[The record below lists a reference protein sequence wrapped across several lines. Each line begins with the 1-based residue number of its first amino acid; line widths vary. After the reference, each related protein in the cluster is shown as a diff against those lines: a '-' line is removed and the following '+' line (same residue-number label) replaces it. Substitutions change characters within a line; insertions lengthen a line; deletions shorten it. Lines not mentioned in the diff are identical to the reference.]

1 MKKFTNVKTGAERDT
16 TGKPTFRKKWEKDFN
31 IGRTRREVLE
41 KLLVVCGKVSPEEK
55 NLYETKAKGIGA
67 DFISEERNSWIFT
80 LRSIREHYKPGFHK
94 GILLIGTNKEL
105 PGTQISYQG
114 SYAYTDWFMQD
125 VDGDGLPDVP
135 IGRIYGNSETVL
147 YHMDPNVIDSDIA
160 VVFDSQ
166 PGRSNRHV
174 EALVNLGFEVEVLEK
189 YRPEDRN
196 LLGASE
202 FILQFSD
209 GIFTSRIHGTPEQ
222 WASHN
227 AVILSSS
234 QASEIVFKGYP
245 VVFSEAC
252 STAQEGPLLNA
263 FLKQGAAYIG
273 STLDTLNNIEPFDDW
288 KLCAY
293 ADGFKF
299 GFMDLLDSHEQIG
312 QVKLAVDR
320 GISENLPANVIKEI
334 ENIRNGESSV
344 VQTDQALSTLEW
356 VFFGNPLRRTTVGP
370 NADYSPGR
378 LIVDT

>member
-1 MKKFTNVKTGAERDT
+1 MNKFSNVKIGAERDT
-16 TGKPTFRKKWEKDFN
+16 SGKPTFRKKWEKDFN
-31 IGRTRREVLE
+31 IGRTRRDVLD
-41 KLLVVCGKVSPEEK
+41 KLLVVCGRVGPEHRK
-55 NLYETKAKGIGA
+55 IYETKAKGINA
-67 DFISEERNSWIFT
+67 DFITEDRNSWVFT
-80 LRSIREHYKPGFHK
+80 LQSIQKHYDPSFHK

-125 VDGDGLPDVP
+125 VDGDGIPDVP
-135 IGRIYGNSETVL
+135 IGRIYGAPETVL
-147 YHMDPNVIDSDIA
+147 YHMDPNVIDSDLA
-160 VVFDSQ
+160 VIFDSQ

-174 EALVNLGFEVEVLEK
+174 EALVQLGFEVEVLER
-189 YRPEDRN
+189 YRTEDKE
-196 LLGASE
+196 LLGSCE

-209 GIFTSRIHGTPEQ
+209 GVFSSRIHGTPEQ

-234 QASEIVFKGYP
+234 QASEIMFKGYP
-245 VVFSEAC
+245 VIFSEAC

-263 FLKQGAAYIG
+263 FLRQGAAYIG
-273 STLDTLNNIEPFDDW
+273 STLDTLNNIEPFEDW
-288 KLCAY
+288 KQCAY

-299 GFMDLLDSHEQIG
+299 GFMDLLDSYSQIG

-320 GISENLPANVIKEI
+320 GITENLPEEVMKEI
-334 ENIRNGESSV
+334 ENIRTGESSV
-344 VQTDQALSTLEW
+344 MQSDQALSTLEW

>member
-1 MKKFTNVKTGAERDT
+1 MKKFSNVKIGAELDAK
-16 TGKPTFRKKWEKDFN
+16 GKPTFRKKWDKDFN
-31 IGRTRREVLE
+31 IGRTRRDVLD
-41 KLLVVCGKVSPEEK
+41 KLLVVCGRVGSEQMK
-55 NLYETKAKGIGA
+55 LYETKAKAINA
-67 DFISEERNSWIFT
+67 DFFVEERNSWIFT
-80 LRSIREHYKPGFHK
+80 LQSIRKYFKPGFHK

-135 IGRIYGNSETVL
+135 IGRIYGEPETIL
-147 YHMDPNVIDSDIA
+147 YHMDPNIIDSDLA
-160 VVFDSQ
+160 VIFDSQ

-174 EALVNLGFEVEVLEK
+174 EALVQLGFDVEVLEK
-189 YRPEDRN
+189 YTPEN
-196 LLGASE
+196 KGLLGASE

-209 GIFTSRIHGTPEQ
+209 GVFSSRIHGTPEQ

-234 QASEIVFKGYP
+234 QASEIIFKGYP

-263 FLKQGAAYIG
+263 FLRQGAAYIG
-273 STLDTLNNIEPFDDW
+273 STLDTLNNIEPFEDW
-288 KLCAY
+288 KQCAY

-299 GFMDLLDSHEQIG
+299 GFMDLLDSYQQIG
-312 QVKLAVDR
+312 SVKLAVDR
-320 GISENLPANVIKEI
+320 GIAENLPTEAAKEI
-334 ENIRNGESSV
+334 ENVRNGESSV
-344 VQTDQALSTLEW
+344 VQSDQALSTLEW
-356 VFFGNPLRRTTVGP
+356 VFFGNPLRRSTVGP